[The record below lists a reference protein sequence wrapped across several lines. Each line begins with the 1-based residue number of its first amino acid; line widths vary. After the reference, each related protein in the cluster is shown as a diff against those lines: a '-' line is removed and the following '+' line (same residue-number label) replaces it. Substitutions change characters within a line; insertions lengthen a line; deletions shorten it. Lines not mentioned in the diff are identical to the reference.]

1 MSWAVLL
8 CPCVVV
14 RPIACKLTYMY
25 VYAHSLTQNP
35 ATGGTWPLGATD
47 VVGCFH
53 RGFKVI
59 EIVNRKIILFTQQ
72 DATPST

>member
-1 MSWAVLL
+1 MSY
-8 CPCVVV
+8 CVVV
-14 RPIACKLTYMY
+14 RPIVCKPTYMC
-25 VYAHSLTQNP
+25 VYAHSLAQNP
-35 ATGGTWPLGATD
+35 PTGGTWPIGATD

-59 EIVNRKIILFTQQ
+59 EIVNRKIILFTQP